1 MTDTTFGRFFVRVTA
16 CHMVT
21 YFVAGVLAFYLAD
34 YKTAFASEN
43 LACYMLPTSS
53 KWVTLG
59 PLLQVFRG
67 LVFALALF
75 PFRRVFLEERGG
87 WLKLWGLLVG
97 LAILSTAGPAPGSIE
112 GMIYT
117 KLPVVRQ
124 VLGLHETLGQTLA
137 FSILLVLW
145 CRRPHRAWGIV
156 MSIAVAL
163 IALMCLAGAL
173 AAKAQSLS

>member
-1 MTDTTFGRFFVRVTA
+1 MSDTTFGRFFVRVTA
-16 CHMVT
+16 CHMLT
-21 YFVAGVLAFYLAD
+21 YFVAGLLAFTLAD
-34 YKTAFASEN
+34 YKTLFASEH

-53 KWVTLG
+53 KWVSLG

-75 PFRRVFLEERGG
+75 PFRRVFLDEGRG

-117 KLPVVRQ
+117 KLPVVGQ
-124 VLGLHETLGQTLA
+124 ILGLHETLGQTLA

-145 CRRPHRAWGIV
+145 YRKPHRAWGIV
-156 MSIAVAL
+156 MGISLTL
-163 IALMCLAGAL
+163 IALTSLAGTF
-173 AAKAQSLS
+173 LSGSFK

>member
-1 MTDTTFGRFFVRVTA
+1 MTDTSFGRFFVRVTA

-21 YFVAGVLAFYLAD
+21 YFVAGALAFYLAD
-34 YKTAFASEN
+34 YETTFASEH
-43 LACYMLPTSS
+43 LACYMLPTTS
-53 KWVTLG
+53 KWVSAG

-67 LVFALALF
+67 LAFALCLF
-75 PFRRVFLEERGG
+75 PFRRVFLDEERG

-117 KLPVVRQ
+117 KIPVLQQVR
-124 VLGLHETLGQTLA
+124 GLHEVVGQTLV

-145 CRRPHRAWGIV
+145 YRKPRRAWSIV
-156 MSIAVAL
+156 MGVLTGLVAL
-163 IALMCLAGAL
+163 LSVAGTLAPRT
-173 AAKAQSLS
+173 